1 MYYINGQGPTI
12 ERDPTIQA
20 LAMNTTERMRKIIEE
35 QNLVEVSSDEIQFV
49 SYEQALKELAERKIA
64 LES

>member
-20 LAMNTTERMRKIIEE
+20 LTMNTTERMRKIIEE

-49 SYEQALKELAERKIA
+49 SYEQALKELAERKIT